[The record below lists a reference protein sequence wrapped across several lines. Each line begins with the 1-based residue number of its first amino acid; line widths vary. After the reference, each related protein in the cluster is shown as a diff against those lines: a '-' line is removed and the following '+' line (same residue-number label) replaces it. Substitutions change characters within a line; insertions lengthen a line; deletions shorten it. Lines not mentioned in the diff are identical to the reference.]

1 MTIPIQ
7 LTIKTPQKEIEK
19 HVCLPTNVLMY
30 TTHAATDQVIIWQHA
45 CVERE
50 VSVSAG
56 LNVLSLW
63 YRLSLPCHAV
73 DVASSLQF
81 KCFLHQT
88 AGPAQGDRATVA
100 KGIALVD
107 EETGQVAVKR
117 LNDLCALPLTH
128 SDKCMYTHTCV
139 PHTHT

>member
-1 MTIPIQ
+1 
-7 LTIKTPQKEIEK
+7 
-19 HVCLPTNVLMY
+19 MY

-56 LNVLSLW
+56 LNALSLW

-73 DVASSLQF
+73 DVTSPLQF

-88 AGPAQGDRATVA
+88 AGPAQGDRTTVA
-100 KGIALVD
+100 KGIPLVD

-128 SDKCMYTHTCV
+128 SDKCMYTHTCT
-139 PHTHT
+139 PHTHREGKCTRTHAHPHTH